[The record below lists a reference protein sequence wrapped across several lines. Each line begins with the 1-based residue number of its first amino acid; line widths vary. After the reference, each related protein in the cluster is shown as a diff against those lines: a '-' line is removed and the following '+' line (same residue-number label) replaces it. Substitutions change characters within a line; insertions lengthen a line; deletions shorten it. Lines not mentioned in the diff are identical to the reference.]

1 MAGSGKGGYEVMVT
15 GLYIVPG
22 PVPVPLSVLAMTRP
36 CHHSQSSRQK
46 SACNATKVLLKINC
60 ADLVDKRALLLSSWD
75 MPPPY
80 YPPEAQ
86 NPLLKCRAEILGSLK
101 GAAPTCLDGLPPCSQ
116 QHQGARLW
124 SDWRRGITSVYRCR
138 EIAEKHTLEDLR
150 ARARQVRQVR
160 RVIR

>member
-1 MAGSGKGGYEVMVT
+1 MVT

-75 MPPPY
+75 MPPYSPR
-80 YPPEAQ
+80 
-86 NPLLKCRAEILGSLK
+86 NPKARYRIAGRNFLGHFK
-101 GAAPTCLDGLPPCSQ
+101 GAAPTCLHVLS
-116 QHQGARLW
+116 RL
-124 SDWRRGITSVYRCR
+124 
-138 EIAEKHTLEDLR
+138 
-150 ARARQVRQVR
+150 
-160 RVIR
+160 